1 LFSPSLNSP
10 KISPK
15 FPSLNPIKKENAHYV
30 KIRNQEVKMAHLT
43 EAQGSTTFHR
53 QERTIDQRE
62 RMINQ
67 WQYIII
73 GRKYTI
79 DQWKYTIDQ

>member
-1 LFSPSLNSP
+1 MLLGKIGQFRNSLRMP
-10 KISPK
+10 RQY
-15 FPSLNPIKKENAHYV
+15 AHYV
-30 KIRNQEVKMAHLT
+30 KIGNQKVKITHLT

-53 QERTIDQRE
+53 RERTIDQRE

-79 DQWKYTIDQ
+79 DQ

>member
-1 LFSPSLNSP
+1 
-10 KISPK
+10 
-15 FPSLNPIKKENAHYV
+15 
-30 KIRNQEVKMAHLT
+30 MAHLT
-43 EAQGSTTFHR
+43 EVQGNVTFYR

-73 GRKYTI
+73 GRKRTI
-79 DQWKYTIDQ
+79 AQ

>member
-1 LFSPSLNSP
+1 
-10 KISPK
+10 
-15 FPSLNPIKKENAHYV
+15 
-30 KIRNQEVKMAHLT
+30 MAHLT
-43 EAQGSTTFHR
+43 EAQGSTTFHG

-67 WQYIII
+67 WQYIIV

-79 DQWKYTIDQ
+79 DQ